1 MALAGE
7 LTKYIGGELAKNS
20 GKELATKAVAST
32 LSSIAPNLATKAGA
46 KVANKIGNE
55 FISGSILNSLAPTTR
70 MLDKAGNPVTLYHST
85 PNTFDKFDDAM
96 LGTNTGYDN
105 TALGH
110 FVTTDKDFSKRF
122 IDIDN
127 LGKTG
132 RTMELQGNI
141 QKPITHPYMAGYKY
155 DNKDLDKI
163 VEDYLLATDNPEFLD
178 ELKSY
183 ALDDNSN
190 LYDEY
195 MNMTIADSPFEVAV
209 SDRQSLMNKGYDAV
223 EIIEGPKSGLVE
235 GAKSNAPIS
244 SYAVFNGENLRPVRH
259 FPVEESSSLSS
270 IIPVKRKLYRGQ
282 QYSNTDFSYNSELMN
297 ENPDKWGS
305 KDVGK
310 GYHFTPKK
318 DMAGS
323 WEGSDGGVIEVDY
336 TPDQVLKA
344 DDARKMI
351 EEANKLLADDKY
363 MAKLWQENEAMAE
376 QIEKIAD
383 GDLEAL
389 AKREGKPFVQHLKAN
404 DDELG
409 TMYYYK
415 DIDPELTDRFVS
427 EFKKKAEKY
436 IPNNNQQ
443 VDELVMPDAKL
454 SPQQQEF
461 FKDSVV
467 RDENGDLI
475 PMYHGTR
482 GDFTIFGDKSTSSSS
497 NSHSSVGYWFTPN
510 EEGAKNFA
518 ESIWYGDGQPKTMK
532 TYLNIKN
539 PKVYESVDNSKA
551 VDTLRDK
558 LNKLEIQSR
567 SNSSYPKLY
576 YKNMY
581 HASVVDNMVN
591 QGNKDMAIKWLAEK
605 SGYDEKTA
613 TDLVEEI
620 ADRRNLEVEKKK
632 LEDEIAELKYSD
644 AYERFRTDIYKIDGQ
659 KAEDANVGGIGM
671 ALNDTNSVQ
680 KYVDKLKSEGYDG
693 IIIKGTHY
701 DADTMGGINDQY
713 VVFDPEQIK
722 DVNNLNPTTN
732 PDINYSEIATVNGGV
747 LDEKTNRAIEI
758 INQANN
764 FGSPVKN
771 KLYDK
776 IDPSTLPKGYSELSK
791 LLDSASS
798 SDNVIA
804 KRVAEK
810 IGTDS
815 PLDADLDK
823 VLDYLYVGDNR
834 EKRVFKQVLE
844 DKIKKFEK
852 DAKALGL
859 DIDDPRDRMT
869 KSEMYKLFGKAWDK
883 AKQEEID
890 KIVQMSD
897 GADIMNAL
905 IDTAHRGIRT
915 GTAGGLDTAL
925 SERLGIAPGNTIK
938 ISSDR
943 YGDYG
948 NPQSAGRYNR
958 YYKDIAINS
967 KGSKV
972 ESQVST
978 MAHERLHSFQNE
990 ARPDNLG
997 RYSKEVSDAYLELQK
1012 DLTPF
1017 LKSKDEIA
1025 NRYGRHK
1032 ADYWASDIEQE
1043 ARMLQNYLENTG
1055 ITNNALSSI
1064 ASGEWGDEI
1073 NPAFDKFFE
1082 KLRKLSKKGIALPAV
1097 AGLVG
1102 IGTLAGKKDDESV
1115 DNKK

>member
-1 MALAGE
+1 MVLSSELA
-7 LTKYIGGELAKNS
+7 KYIGNEMVKTS
-20 GKELATKAVAST
+20 GKELAKSSAKSA
-32 LSSIAPNLATKAGA
+32 LSSLVPSVAAEAMTAPATKAGDA
-46 KVANKIGNE
+46 ILSSLVPNMAIKN
-55 FISGSILNSLAPTTR
+55 SG
-70 MLDKAGNPVTLYHST
+70 V
-85 PNTFDKFDDAM
+85 
-96 LGTNTGYDN
+96 GYD
-105 TALGH
+105 
-110 FVTTDKDFSKRF
+110 
-122 IDIDN
+122 
-127 LGKTG
+127 
-132 RTMELQGNI
+132 
-141 QKPITHPYMAGYKY
+141 
-155 DNKDLDKI
+155 
-163 VEDYLLATDNPEFLD
+163 
-178 ELKSY
+178 
-183 ALDDNSN
+183 
-190 LYDEY
+190 
-195 MNMTIADSPFEVAV
+195 VA
-209 SDRQSLMNKGYDAV
+209 KGT
-223 EIIEGPKSGLVE
+223 
-235 GAKSNAPIS
+235 
-244 SYAVFNGENLRPVRH
+244 VRH
-259 FPVEESSSLSS
+259 IPVEQSSSLSG

-282 QYSNTDFSYNSELMN
+282 QYSDTDFSYNSELMN
-297 ENPDKWGS
+297 EDPDKWGS
-305 KDVGK
+305 SDVGK

-323 WEGSDGGVIEVDY
+323 WEGSDGGVIEIDY
-336 TPDQVLKA
+336 TPDQLLKA
-344 DDARKMI
+344 EDARRMI
-351 EEANKLLADDKY
+351 GEANKLLADDKY

-383 GDLEAL
+383 GNLEAL

-409 TMYYYK
+409 TIYYYK
-415 DIDPELTDRFVS
+415 DVDPELTDRFVS
-427 EFKKKAEKY
+427 EFKQKAEKY
-436 IPNNNQQ
+436 IPNKIQ
-443 VDELVMPDAKL
+443 
-454 SPQQQEF
+454 
-461 FKDSVV
+461 
-467 RDENGDLI
+467 DL
-475 PMYHGTR
+475 
-482 GDFTIFGDKSTSSSS
+482 
-497 NSHSSVGYWFTPN
+497 
-510 EEGAKNFA
+510 A
-518 ESIWYGDGQPKTMK
+518 YGDP
-532 TYLNIKN
+532 
-539 PKVYESVDNSKA
+539 YE
-551 VDTLRDK
+551 LF
-558 LNKLEIQSR
+558 
-567 SNSSYPKLY
+567 
-576 YKNMY
+576 
-581 HASVVDNMVN
+581 
-591 QGNKDMAIKWLAEK
+591 K
-605 SGYDEKTA
+605 S
-613 TDLVEEI
+613 
-620 ADRRNLEVEKKK
+620 
-632 LEDEIAELKYSD
+632 
-644 AYERFRTDIYKIDGQ
+644 DIYAMEGKRPY
-659 KAEDANVGGIGM
+659 DANVAGIGSG
-671 ALNDTNSVQ
+671 LENSLETTRKFVE
-680 KYVDKLKSEGYDG
+680 KLKSEGYDG
-693 IIIKGTHY
+693 IVIKNTSY
-701 DADTMGGINDQY
+701 DSDTLGGKNDQY

-732 PDINYSEIATVNGGV
+732 PDINYSEIATANGGI

-905 IDTAHRGIRT
+905 MDTAHRGIRT

-967 KGSKV
+967 KGRGI
-972 ESQVST
+972 EGQVST

-1012 DLTPF
+1012 DLAPF
-1017 LKSKDEIA
+1017 LKSKEEIA
-1025 NRYGRHK
+1025 KRYGEDK

-1043 ARMLQNYLENTG
+1043 ARMLQNYLDNTG
-1055 ITNNALSSI
+1055 ITNDALSKT
-1064 ASGEWGDEI
+1064 AKGEWGDEI
-1073 NPAFDKFFE
+1073 KPAFDKFFN
-1082 KLRKLSKKGIALPAV
+1082 KLRALSKKGIALPAI
-1097 AGLVG
+1097 AGIVG
-1102 IGTLAGKKDDESV
+1102 IGAMANKNDDKKL
-1115 DNKK
+1115 DNIK